1 MITDV
6 ESAAGGAAL
15 GASRGIKGTRAGKGA
30 KDAERVQIGDER
42 TSAVKQ
48 MQDFGRGRLAFSR
61 ILHACGRGAQDGYGA
76 VRHEDIAV
84 RTLVQAVDDPAR
96 ETLVENDERALV
108 GCDGYI
114 QSDEAGHLA
123 APGTGRVNHDTA
135 GHVVFFARGPVE
147 HVNAR
152 HPAVG
157 RGDPCHGMVGQSF
170 AAIAAG
176 THDVLLHEAEAIDG
190 PVRNTEHA
198 LHVRSQIRL
207 HAFRFGRIDFDSIDT
222 CPAAAFNPL
231 LYIGR
236 IVLFREDEKAA
247 RVLHAALSDAL
258 EDDIFPDALGGGLVV
273 THGIAGAAV
282 QEPVEPGTGSVCDA
296 PHFEEQ
302 GPDTAHGKIPQ
313 DTRAGG
319 APADNDDCGF
329 LHTLLQICHVKDI
342 VMSHP

>member
-1 MITDV
+1 MSKKEKFALYLTPEKKAILERRYQEDGSRSITGFIERAIDFYLDYLSANNAGLFLPTSIQSYLDGRVGQMENHLASLAYKQAV
-6 ESAAGGAAL
+6 ELDMLS
-15 GASRGIKGTRAGKGA
+15 GI
-30 KDAERVQIGDER
+30 
-42 TSAVKQ
+42 
-48 MQDFGRGRLAFSR
+48 
-61 ILHACGRGAQDGYGA
+61 
-76 VRHEDIAV
+76 IAV
-84 RTLVQAVDDPAR
+84 
-96 ETLVENDERALV
+96 
-108 GCDGYI
+108 
-114 QSDEAGHLA
+114 
-123 APGTGRVNHDTA
+123 
-135 GHVVFFARGPVE
+135 
-147 HVNAR
+147 
-152 HPAVG
+152 
-157 RGDPCHGMVGQSF
+157 
-170 AAIAAG
+170 
-176 THDVLLHEAEAIDG
+176 
-190 PVRNTEHA
+190 
-198 LHVRSQIRL
+198 
-207 HAFRFGRIDFDSIDT
+207 
-222 CPAAAFNPL
+222 